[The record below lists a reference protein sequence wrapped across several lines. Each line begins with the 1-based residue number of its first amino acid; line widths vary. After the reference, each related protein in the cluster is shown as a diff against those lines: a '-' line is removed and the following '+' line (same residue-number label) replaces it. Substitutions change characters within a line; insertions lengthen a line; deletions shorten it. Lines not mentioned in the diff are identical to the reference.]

1 MSDNR
6 IRLFEGDVL
15 LRGKHSA
22 YVKFLVNDA
31 KIFDKYI
38 DVYLCGAVVGY
49 LYNVKAPRDN
59 SIQDTGKIYADTL
72 SKHKQDRMF
81 LYRLITLLDG
91 AKSDEKECINR
102 AFRYDTDNGKA
113 EETMECLERFNAY
126 ARGGIEKL
134 YEDLKSGATNRRDY
148 IKNSIDYAKKFKDEL
163 DDSGV
168 SYKEKLKREISG
180 GRNI

>member
-6 IRLFEGDVL
+6 IRLFESDIL
-15 LRGKHSA
+15 LRGKHSV

-49 LYNVKAPRDN
+49 LYNVKSPRDN
-59 SIQDTGKIYADTL
+59 SIQDTGKIYADTV
-72 SKHKQDRMF
+72 SKHKQECMF

-91 AKSDEKECINR
+91 AKTDEKECINR
-102 AFRYDTDNGKA
+102 AFRYDTDDGKT
-113 EETMECLERFNAY
+113 EETKECLERFNAY

-134 YEDLKSGATNRRDY
+134 YDDWKRAVKSCM
-148 IKNSIDYAKKFKDEL
+148 
-163 DDSGV
+163 
-168 SYKEKLKREISG
+168 SY
-180 GRNI
+180 

>member
-49 LYNVKAPRDN
+49 LYSVKA
-59 SIQDTGKIYADTL
+59 
-72 SKHKQDRMF
+72 
-81 LYRLITLLDG
+81 
-91 AKSDEKECINR
+91 
-102 AFRYDTDNGKA
+102 
-113 EETMECLERFNAY
+113 
-126 ARGGIEKL
+126 
-134 YEDLKSGATNRRDY
+134 
-148 IKNSIDYAKKFKDEL
+148 
-163 DDSGV
+163 V
-168 SYKEKLKREISG
+168 SYTHLDVYKRQFKGKKVFAGYYFRHI
-180 GRNI
+180 